1 MSAFQEWASLAI
13 IIFITLGPCLL
24 IAPLTTPSIDGWY
37 AKLQKPAWNPP
48 GWLFG
53 PVWTVLY
60 LGMAVAMW
68 LVWKAAPEAS
78 VLPLRLYGIQLLL
91 NHLWSPVFFLL
102 KKPGA
107 AFAVIVTMW
116 LAIAATTAC
125 FALRVPLAAQL
136 MLPYL
141 GWVSFA
147 AILNYRIWQD
157 NR

>member
-1 MSAFQEWASLAI
+1 M
-13 IIFITLGPCLL
+13 L

-37 AKLQKPAWNPP
+37 AKLRKPAWNPP

-116 LAIAATTAC
+116 LAIAATTVC

-147 AILNYRIWQD
+147 AVLNYRIWQD